1 MPGPIRTPDQR
12 LRIFVSSTMVELANE
27 RVAARRAIEK
37 LRLIPVLFELGAR
50 PHPPRDLYRAY
61 LRQSDVFIGI
71 YGQQY
76 GWVAPGSD
84 ISGIED
90 EYRLAAGM
98 PKLVYVQSPAPD
110 RAPRLTEML
119 DRIKSDG
126 LSYRT
131 YHRPAELATLIADD
145 LAILLS
151 ERFGD
156 QSDRP
161 EDAVEPEVR
170 SHLPVPAN
178 RFVGREEDL
187 AQLEAWMQDDG
198 LPLLT
203 LVGPGGIGKTRLA
216 LQAAA
221 SMVQQF
227 DRVVLVELEQ
237 VMAASAVPSAIAAA
251 LHLPERS
258 ERSPLDQ
265 AQDYLASHRVLL
277 IIDNFEQV
285 MAAAPLLGQLV
296 RDAPMSKVLVTSR
309 ERLRLSNERVLDVRP
324 LSVLEENR
332 HSSGARSESVE
343 LFLDRAQAL
352 GAAMDL
358 TAEDLEVV
366 EAICR
371 RVEGVP
377 LAIELAAARTRTLG
391 LEELLHRLDSQLS
404 ILTSGARDLP
414 VRQQTLRSTIEWS
427 HDLLP
432 QTDRVLF
439 ARLGVFAGGF
449 SLTAAETVCRGDD
462 VPDVLE
468 GVASLVDKTLV
479 RTEDPV
485 HGEVRF
491 TMLQVIREYALEHL
505 DASPE
510 AERLRTAHADYFAEA
525 VTQLSSALRR
535 DGSRGVI
542 DRYLADEENFR
553 AALSPALAA
562 QDAKR
567 LVQMSLG
574 MWPFWWIRGSFQEG
588 LGYLDEARTAIA
600 EQPALDRAHAAFVTG
615 ILGFGHGEYERAYPS
630 LHAAVKLYTEVGSR
644 QNAAIAAIP
653 LGVLSALRREPE
665 AIELLSTGVE
675 ELRRSGDSWSLAFGL
690 LNLGGAHLLLERPA
704 EAIPLLEEAVSL
716 SEAINAGVFV
726 MHALINL
733 GWAQLRT
740 GMHDHAQKSLV
751 QAIHV
756 AVGIANDDGTARG
769 LDGLAAVAAALGKP
783 LQGALLLGAAR
794 NIREGVGSPMWGT
807 DRASQEQTAATLR
820 DRLGEAR
827 FTNALQEGASLDQEA
842 LLEAAS
848 RI

>member
-1 MPGPIRTPDQR
+1 MPGTIRTPDQR
-12 LRIFVSSTMVELANE
+12 LRIFVSSTMVELADE

-90 EYRLAAGM
+90 EYRLAAAM

-156 QSDRP
+156 QGDNREEAP
-161 EDAVEPEVR
+161 EPEIR
-170 SHLPVPAN
+170 FHLPVPGN
-178 RFVGREEDL
+178 RFVGRDEDL
-187 AQLEAWMQDDG
+187 AQLRGWMEDDG

-216 LQAAA
+216 LEAAA
-221 SMVQQF
+221 GVAGELDQ
-227 DRVVLVELEQ
+227 VVLVELEQ
-237 VMAASAVPSAIAAA
+237 VMAASSVPSAITAA
-251 LHLPERS
+251 LHLPES
-258 ERSPLDQ
+258 PERSALDR
-265 AQDYLASHRVLL
+265 ARDYLASHRVLL

-285 MAAAPLLGQLV
+285 IAAAPMLGQLV
-296 RDAPMSKVLVTSR
+296 RDAPLSKVLVTSR
-309 ERLRLSNERVLDVRP
+309 ERLRLSNERVFDVRP
-324 LSVLEENR
+324 LSVPVEGR
-332 HSSGARSESVE
+332 PITGARSESVE
-343 LFLDRAQAL
+343 LFVDRAQAM
-352 GAAMDL
+352 GAAVDL
-358 TAEDLEVV
+358 SGTALDVV
-366 EAICR
+366 AKICR

-377 LAIELAAARTRTLG
+377 LAIELAAARARTLG

-414 VRQQTLRSTIEWS
+414 TRQQTLRSTIEWS

-432 QTDRVLF
+432 LTERTLF

-449 SLTAAETVCRGDD
+449 SLAAAEAVCRDD
-462 VPDVLE
+462 LIPDVLE
-468 GVASLVDKTLV
+468 GVTSLVDKTLV

-505 DASPE
+505 SASADAD
-510 AERLRTAHADYFAEA
+510 RIRTVHADYFGRVASELGSA
-525 VTQLSSALRR
+525 VRR

-542 DRYLADEENFR
+542 DRYLADAENIR
-553 AALSPALAA
+553 AALTWALAA
-562 QDAKR
+562 QDAER
-567 LVQMSLG
+567 LVQMSVG

-588 LGYLDEARTAIA
+588 LHYLEQAGDAVA
-600 EQPALDRAHAAFVTG
+600 ERPVLDRAHAAFVTG
-615 ILGFGHGEYERAYPS
+615 ILAFGHGEYDRAYPS
-630 LHAAVKLYTEVGSR
+630 LQAAVRFYRQADSR
-644 QNAAIAAIP
+644 QDAAIAAIP
-653 LGVLSALRREPE
+653 LGVITALRRESE
-665 AIELLSTGVE
+665 ATELLSTGID
-675 ELRRSGDSWSLAFGL
+675 ELRPSGDSWSLAFGL
-690 LNLGGAHLLLERPA
+690 LNMGGALLLLERHA
-704 EAIPLLEEAVSL
+704 DAIPLLEEAVTL
-716 SEAINAGVFV
+716 SQAINAGVFLI
-726 MHALINL
+726 HALINL

-740 GMHDHAQKSLV
+740 GAHRQAGESLME
-751 QAIHV
+751 AINV
-756 AVGIANDDGTARG
+756 ALGIRNDDGAARG
-769 LDGLAAVAAALGKP
+769 LDGLAAVAATLGKP
-783 LQGALLLGAAR
+783 LQGALLLGAAK
-794 NIREGVGSPMWGT
+794 NIREGVGSQVWGI
-807 DRASQEQTAATLR
+807 DRASQEQTASELR
-820 DRLGEAR
+820 DHLGEAR
-827 FTNALQEGASLDQEA
+827 FTDAVQEGASLDQEA
-842 LLEAAS
+842 VMTTAS
-848 RI
+848 AI